1 MARTKQ
7 QPFKNIGGRA
17 PTRILSASGAF
28 KKCYPALGG
37 VKMPMRYR
45 PGAVAL
51 MQIRQYQRS
60 TKLLLRVRPFQRL
73 VRELSQDFKSD
84 VRFQARALLALQ
96 EASEAFVVELFEDTL
111 LWSTPSASQSS
122 PRTCGCLGEFA
133 EARRITNTFI
143 VIIELQVEMGSSNC
157 QIGELPAARG
167 CGRGGVVTLR
177 SIANGPQRRLF
188 VSNLENLDF
197 PHSTRHRR
205 QHVASA
211 A

>member
-1 MARTKQ
+1 MSVFKQ
-7 QPFKNIGGRA
+7 RPCWH
-17 PTRILSASGAF
+17 S
-28 KKCYPALGG
+28 KKH
-37 VKMPMRYR
+37 RR
-45 PGAVAL
+45 
-51 MQIRQYQRS
+51 
-60 TKLLLRVRPFQRL
+60 LLL
-73 VRELSQDFKSD
+73 LSFSKT
-84 VRFQARALLALQ
+84 RCCAP
-96 EASEAFVVELFEDTL
+96 
-111 LWSTPSASQSS
+111 STPSASQSS
-122 PRTCGCLGEFA
+122 PRTCGWLGEFA

-211 A
+211 ACSLEYRTPVALGPRRVAGATRRVVTHSVRTPPSCRRTLWRRPRSRIAQ

>member
-17 PTRILSASGAF
+17 PTRILSASGAV

-96 EASEAFVVELFEDTL
+96 EASEAFVVELFEDTML
-111 LWSTPSASQSS
+111 CAVHAKRITIFPKDMRL
-122 PRTCGCLGEFA
+122 
-133 EARRITNTFI
+133 ARRI
-143 VIIELQVEMGSSNC
+143 
-157 QIGELPAARG
+157 
-167 CGRGGVVTLR
+167 RGG
-177 SIANGPQRRLF
+177 SANY
-188 VSNLENLDF
+188 
-197 PHSTRHRR
+197 
-205 QHVASA
+205 QHLHCDH
-211 A
+211 